1 MTLTGENKKTQVYY
15 FNATDL
21 SVNDLQFE
29 TQDSGSPEERRET
42 LLRLY
47 EAGVL
52 TDEDGKLSTENKH
65 RVLEAFGFG
74 GYENAKDIS
83 ALHIARASEENLE
96 MKTREVEVECFD
108 DHALHIV
115 EHTRFLLSAE
125 FKTAAGL
132 KKGSLAVETSDK
144 GKVLK
149 ERFAAHILEHQKL
162 AKES

>member
-1 MTLTGENKKTQVYY
+1 MAVTLSSIENALREVGKHILRLYRQFAGTARLMTLTGENKKTQVYY

-52 TDEDGKLSTENKH
+52 ADEDGKLSAENKP

-74 GYENAKDIS
+74 GYENARDIS
-83 ALHIARASEENLE
+83 ALHIARAGEENL
-96 MKTREVEVECFD
+96 
-108 DHALHIV
+108 
-115 EHTRFLLSAE
+115 
-125 FKTAAGL
+125 
-132 KKGSLAVETSDK
+132 
-144 GKVLK
+144 
-149 ERFAAHILEHQKL
+149 
-162 AKES
+162 